1 MFYSF
6 ELAIDNKELD
16 VSYEEFRDEYHNLDD
31 MNLGQDAPAD
41 RFIATSLG
49 QNTLVFS
56 DESDTI
62 ETSYDAELHSGTWTF
77 STNACVY
84 VFQAQDLISTLE
96 CSRGVNKIEIN
107 FIDCTSEIG

>member
-1 MFYSF
+1 MDIYS
-6 ELAIDNKELD
+6 N
-16 VSYEEFRDEYHNLDD
+16 NDD
-31 MNLGQDAPAD
+31 IVLGPDAPPD
-41 RFIATSLG
+41 RYIATTLG
-49 QNTLVFS
+49 QNTLIFS

-84 VFQAQDLISTLE
+84 VSQAQDLISTLE

-107 FIDCTSEIG
+107 FIPEVQSINDKFDPAEWRKILKSSKIKIL